1 MTSLSLLILLS
12 IGFAAG
18 VTMVAAAF
26 VRTRPRLADIVDDAG
41 PKDVPARFAFLSVPL
56 ADLELVGQAP
66 ETFLLHRIVFAA
78 IGALWVPLL
87 SVVLAFGGV
96 APPVVL
102 TGVLSLATA
111 VVGWTLP
118 AASLKSKVTRARAE
132 LRGALAC
139 YCRLVALG
147 RIGDRGPVEAL
158 RYPASLGEGWTFR
171 RIRDAMD
178 EAALLGDMPWD
189 GLQRLGTATGVRELS
204 DLTHVVAS
212 AGHDG
217 ASIVTSLRVK
227 ADSIEQQL
235 SAERKTGAAVR
246 SDRMDLP
253 LALLGLAFVV
263 FLAFPGVATM
273 LTT

>member
-1 MTSLSLLILLS
+1 MTAVSLLILLS
-12 IGFAAG
+12 VGFATG
-18 VTMVAAAF
+18 TVTVAAAF
-26 VRTRPRLADIVDDAG
+26 VRTRPRLADVVGDLRDRS
-41 PKDVPARFAFLSVPL
+41 VSTRFPFLSTPL
-56 ADLELVGQAP
+56 ADLELTGQAP
-66 ETFLLHRIVFAA
+66 EAFLLQRVVFAA

-87 SVVLAFGGV
+87 SILLALIGA

-102 TGVLSLATA
+102 TGALSLATA
-111 VVGWTLP
+111 AIGWMLP
-118 AASLKSKVTRARAE
+118 AASLKSKVDRARTD

-158 RYPASLGEGWTFR
+158 RYPAGLGDGWTFR

-178 EAALLGDMPWD
+178 DAALLGDMPWD

-217 ASIVTSLRVK
+217 ASIVTSLRAK

-235 SAERKTGAAVR
+235 AAERKTGAAVR

>member
-1 MTSLSLLILLS
+1 MTTLALLILLS
-12 IGFAAG
+12 AGFATG
-18 VTMVAAAF
+18 VTTVAAAF
-26 VRTRPRLADIVDDAG
+26 VRTRPQLADIVGDSTPARG
-41 PKDVPARFAFLSVPL
+41 PARFAFLTVPL
-56 ADLELVGQAP
+56 ADLEVVQLAP
-66 ETFLLHRIVFAA
+66 ESFVLQRIVFAA

-87 SVVLAFGGV
+87 AIVLAFGEV
-96 APPVVL
+96 APPVAL

-111 VVGWTLP
+111 VIGWMIP
-118 AASLKSKVTRARAE
+118 AVNLKSKVARARTE

-139 YCRLVALG
+139 YCRLAALG
-147 RIGDRGPVEAL
+147 RAGDRGPVEAL
-158 RYPASLGEGWTFR
+158 RYPASLGDGWTFR

-189 GLQRLGTATGVRELS
+189 GLQRLGAATGVRELS
-204 DLTHVVAS
+204 DLTHIVAS

-217 ASIVTSLRVK
+217 ASIVTSLRAK

>member
-18 VTMVAAAF
+18 VTTVAAAF
-26 VRTRPRLADIVDDAG
+26 VRARPRLVDIVG
-41 PKDVPARFAFLSVPL
+41 EPSPKSSPARFAFLAAPL
-56 ADLELVGQAP
+56 ADLELAGQKP
-66 ETFLLHRIVFAA
+66 ETFMLHRVVFAA

-87 SVVLAFGGV
+87 AVVLALGNV

-102 TGVLSLATA
+102 TGTLSLATA
-111 VVGWTLP
+111 VIGWMLP
-118 AASLKSKVTRARAE
+118 AATLKSKVARARTE

-178 EAALLGDMPWD
+178 EAALLGEMPWD
-189 GLQRLGTATGVRELS
+189 GLQRLGAATGVRELS

-217 ASIVTSLRVK
+217 ASIITSLRAK

>member
-1 MTSLSLLILLS
+1 MTDLALLILLS
-12 IGFAAG
+12 VGFASG
-18 VTMVAAAF
+18 VTTVAAAF
-26 VRTRPRLADIVDDAG
+26 VRTRPRLADVVGDAG
-41 PKDVPARFAFLSVPL
+41 PKSVPARFALLSAPL
-56 ADLELVGQAP
+56 SNLELVGQKP
-66 ETFLLHRIVFAA
+66 ESFILQRVVYAA
-78 IGALWVPLL
+78 VGALWVPLL
-87 SVVLAFGGV
+87 AAVFALGDV

-111 VVGWTLP
+111 AIGWMIP
-118 AASLKSKVTRARAE
+118 AANLKSKAARARTE

-147 RIGDRGPVEAL
+147 RVGDRGPVEAL
-158 RYPASLGEGWTFR
+158 RYPASLGDGWTFR

-178 EAALLGDMPWD
+178 ESALLGDMPWD
-189 GLQRLGTATGVRELS
+189 GLQRLGGATGVRELN

-217 ASIVTSLRVK
+217 ASIVTSLRAK

>member
-1 MTSLSLLILLS
+1 MTALSLLILLS
-12 IGFAAG
+12 VGFATG
-18 VTMVAAAF
+18 VMTVAAAF
-26 VRTRPRLADIVDDAG
+26 VQAPPRLADIVGDPR
-41 PKDVPARFAFLSVPL
+41 PKGVPVRFAFLTAPP
-56 ADLELVGQAP
+56 ADLGLAGQTP
-66 ETFLLHRIVFAA
+66 EAFLLQRIVFAT

-87 SVVLAFGGV
+87 AVVLALGDV
-96 APPVVL
+96 APPVIL
-102 TGVLSLATA
+102 TGALSLATA
-111 VVGWTLP
+111 VVGWMLP
-118 AASLKSKVTRARAE
+118 AASLKSKVARARAE

-147 RIGDRGPVEAL
+147 RVGDRGPVEAL
-158 RYPASLGEGWTFR
+158 RYPASLGDGWTFR

-178 EAALLGDMPWD
+178 ETALLGEMPWD
-189 GLQRLGTATGVRELS
+189 GLQRLGVATGVRELS

-212 AGHDG
+212 AGRDG
-217 ASIVTSLRVK
+217 ASIVTSLRAK

-263 FLAFPGVATM
+263 FLAFPGVVTM

>member
-1 MTSLSLLILLS
+1 MTDVALLILLS
-12 IGFAAG
+12 VGFASG
-18 VTMVAAAF
+18 VTTVAAAF
-26 VRTRPRLADIVDDAG
+26 VRTRPRLADVVGDAG
-41 PKDVPARFAFLSVPL
+41 PKSVPVRFALLSAPL
-56 ADLELVGQAP
+56 SNLELVGQKP
-66 ETFLLHRIVFAA
+66 ESFILQRFVYAA

-87 SVVLAFGGV
+87 AAVLALGGV

-102 TGVLSLATA
+102 TGALSLTTA
-111 VVGWTLP
+111 VIGWMLP
-118 AASLKSKVTRARAE
+118 AASLKSKVARARTE

-147 RIGDRGPVEAL
+147 RVGDRGPVEAL
-158 RYPASLGEGWTFR
+158 RYPASLGDGWTFR

-189 GLQRLGTATGVRELS
+189 GLQRLGAATGVRELN

-217 ASIVTSLRVK
+217 ASIVTSLRAK

>member
-1 MTSLSLLILLS
+1 MTTLSILILLS
-12 IGFAAG
+12 VGFAVG
-18 VTMVAAAF
+18 VTAVASAF
-26 VRTRPRLADIVDDAG
+26 VRARPRLADIVGDPR
-41 PKDVPARFAFLSVPL
+41 PKGVPARFAFLTAPL
-56 ADLELVGQAP
+56 ADLELAGQAP
-66 ETFLLHRIVFAA
+66 EAFLLQRIVFAA
-78 IGALWVPLL
+78 IGGLWVPLL
-87 SVVLAFGGV
+87 VIVLALSDV
-96 APPVVL
+96 APPVFL
-102 TGVLSLATA
+102 TGALSLATA
-111 VVGWTLP
+111 VLGWTLP
-118 AASLKSKVTRARAE
+118 AASLKTKVARARIE

-147 RIGDRGPVEAL
+147 RLGDRGAVEAL

-189 GLQRLGTATGVRELS
+189 GLQRLGVATGVRELS

-217 ASIVTSLRVK
+217 ASIVTSLRAK
-227 ADSIEQQL
+227 ADSIDQQL
-235 SAERKTGAAVR
+235 SAERKTGAALR

-263 FLAFPGVATM
+263 FLAFPGVAAM

>member
-1 MTSLSLLILLS
+1 MGS
-12 IGFAAG
+12 
-18 VTMVAAAF
+18 
-26 VRTRPRLADIVDDAG
+26 
-41 PKDVPARFAFLSVPL
+41 PKGRAL
-56 ADLELVGQAP
+56 Q
-66 ETFLLHRIVFAA
+66 RIVFAA
-78 IGALWVPLL
+78 IGAPWVPLL
-87 SVVLAFGGV
+87 AVVLAFGDV
-96 APPVVL
+96 APPVIL
-102 TGVLSLATA
+102 TGALSLATA
-111 VVGWTLP
+111 VVGWMLP
-118 AASLKSKVTRARAE
+118 AASLKSKVACARTE

-147 RIGDRGPVEAL
+147 RVGDRGPVEAL
-158 RYPASLGEGWTFR
+158 RYPASLGAGWTFR
-171 RIRDAMD
+171 RIREAMD

-189 GLQRLGTATGVRELS
+189 GLQRLGIATGVRELS

-217 ASIVTSLRVK
+217 ASIVTSLRAK

-235 SAERKTGAAVR
+235 AADRKTGAAMR

>member
-1 MTSLSLLILLS
+1 MTTLSLLILLS
-12 IGFAAG
+12 AGFATG
-18 VTMVAAAF
+18 VTAVAAAF
-26 VRTRPRLADIVDDAG
+26 VRTRPQLADIVGDSTPARG
-41 PKDVPARFAFLSVPL
+41 PARFAFLTAPL
-56 ADLELVGQAP
+56 ADLEVVQRAP
-66 ETFLLHRIVFAA
+66 ESFMLQRIVFAA

-87 SVVLAFGGV
+87 AIVLAFGEV
-96 APPVVL
+96 APPVAL

-111 VVGWTLP
+111 VIGWMLP
-118 AASLKSKVTRARAE
+118 AVNLKSKVARARTE

-147 RIGDRGPVEAL
+147 RAGDRGPVEAL
-158 RYPASLGEGWTFR
+158 RYPASLGDGWTFR

-189 GLQRLGTATGVRELS
+189 GLQRLGAATGVRELG

-217 ASIVTSLRVK
+217 ASIVTSLRAK